1 MRHAAR
7 LPRAGLL
14 GPFRRRGVALR
25 RCRGRGLC
33 ARLLVALAAGS
44 LALGTVG
51 ALAPPVAAASNG
63 IWSFTPY
70 NPPGTEVPRS
80 FFFYTLRPGQEIED
94 HVSLTNLTGEPISF
108 HVYPSDATNTPFGG
122 AFALELPTHRMTGVG
137 TWVRS
142 AIAFYTV
149 PPHTQVTFG
158 FLLKVPADAA
168 PGDYAG
174 GLVALDTQGH
184 LSGGGP
190 IRVNVLEAVGVRIYV
205 RVPGALAP
213 GIAVTGLSV
222 RASGLGAF
230 SWLTGERRGEVL
242 VRLTN
247 VGNTMFRTVRTTLSV
262 GGIYLGSAGRFAPDV
277 LNDLLPHSSVVL
289 AFPWKDI
296 PSVGLYHL
304 SVQVRAQ
311 GLSSTLRASAAG
323 SYWDVPW
330 PLVVVVLVVIAGV
343 VAVLVRR
350 RRRRA
355 RRARFSIGR
364 PPARVAAGVG
374 ASVSS
379 RTTDVPGEARSV
391 GPGTEPP
398 GSPGGQGPIGGSG
411 GPAGGG
417 GA

>member
-7 LPRAGLL
+7 SPGAGPL
-14 GPFRRRGVALR
+14 GPSRRRGAAR
-25 RCRGRGLC
+25 GWRRGRAVGVRALG
-33 ARLLVALAAGS
+33 ALAAGA
-44 LALGTVG
+44 LALGSVIG
-51 ALAPPVAAASNG
+51 VAARPAAAATNG

-94 HVSLTNLTGEPISF
+94 HVSLTNLTGAPISF

-174 GLVALDTQGH
+174 GLVALDTAGH
-184 LSGGGP
+184 VSGGGP
-190 IRVNVLEAVGVRIYV
+190 IRVNILEAVGVRIYV

-213 GIAVTGLSV
+213 GLAVTGLAV
-222 RASGLGAF
+222 RATGLGAF
-230 SWLTGERRGEVL
+230 SWLTGERHGEVL

-247 VGNTMFRTVRTTLSV
+247 VGNTMFRTVRTSLSV
-262 GGIYLGSAGRFAPDV
+262 GGVYVGSAGRLAPNV

-289 AFPWKDI
+289 AFPWRDI

-304 SVQVRAQ
+304 SVRVSAE
-311 GLSSTLRASAAG
+311 GLSSDLTASAAG
-323 SYWDVPW
+323 TYWDVPW
-330 PLVVVVLVVIAGV
+330 PLVVLVLALLAGAIA
-343 VAVLVRR
+343 AFVRH

-355 RRARFSIGR
+355 RRARFSIGQ
-364 PPARVAAGVG
+364 PPPRVAAGVG
-374 ASVSS
+374 ASVGASASGSRPSGGTSS
-379 RTTDVPGEARSV
+379 AGPPGAAPPDAGS
-391 GPGTEPP
+391 GPGAPT
-398 GSPGGQGPIGGSG
+398 GGGQ
-411 GPAGGG
+411 A
-417 GA
+417 